1 MNGMNRVIVIGEG
14 IVGASVAF
22 HLSLNGVA
30 VTSLDGQRAGRATSA
45 GAGIVSP
52 GGTTSTV
59 PETNLLMAAAFEH
72 YEWLIPYLNEH
83 VAANTGFEVVGELF
97 VALDD
102 DEQRDLATVQHTAEQ
117 RRDEGV
123 RGIGHVEMVDR
134 RTAQELFPALS
145 DISGAVH
152 ISGAARID
160 GRGLREALL
169 DAATQHGLQ
178 RIEGDAR
185 LLQDNGEVRGVTVGT
200 DRIEADAVVLAG
212 GAWSGELTRELGFD
226 LPVEPQRGQ
235 IAHLTVPNADTSAW
249 PILATFA
256 RNYILTF
263 PTSKVVAGATRED
276 GSGFDYRL
284 TAGGVHEVLESAFTL
299 ASGLRTATLEEVRI
313 GFRPK
318 SPDGLP
324 ILGRVPGQDHLY
336 LATGH
341 GPAGLSLGAHAGAL
355 VADLVLGKDFPID
368 LTAYRP
374 ERFDR

>member
-1 MNGMNRVIVIGEG
+1 MNRVIVIGEG

-22 HLSLNGVA
+22 HLTRDGVR
-30 VTSLDGQRAGRATSA
+30 VTSIDSQREGRATSA

-59 PETNLLMAAAFEH
+59 PEANLLMAAAFEH
-72 YEWLIPYLNEH
+72 YEWLIPTLHGN
-83 VAANTGFEVVGELF
+83 ATTDPGFDVVGELF

-102 DEQRDLATVQHTAEQ
+102 GELHGLADIKRMAEQ

-123 RGIGHVEMVDR
+123 RGIGNVEMVDSR
-134 RTAQELFPALS
+134 SAREMFPALS
-145 DISGAVH
+145 DIAGAVH
-152 ISGAARID
+152 IAGAARLD
-160 GRGLREALL
+160 GRGLRQAMLEAAG
-169 DAATQHGLQ
+169 DNGLE
-178 RIEGDAR
+178 RIDGEAR
-185 LLQDNGEVRGVTVGT
+185 LLIQNGTVGGVIVNDT
-200 DRIEADAVVLAG
+200 RIEADAVVLAG
-212 GAWSGELTRELGFD
+212 GAWSGELTWELGFE

-235 IAHLTVPNADTSAW
+235 IAHLTMPDAETSTW

-263 PTSKVVAGATRED
+263 PPSRVVAGATRED

-284 TAGGVHEVLESAFTL
+284 TAGGVYEVLDDAFAL
-299 ASGLRTATLEEVRI
+299 ADGLRTATLEEVRI

-324 ILGRVPGQDHLY
+324 ILGQVPGQDRLY

-341 GPAGLSLGAHAGAL
+341 GPAGLSLGAHAGAM
-355 VADLVLGKDFPID
+355 VADLVLGKNVPLD
-368 LTAYRP
+368 LTPYRP
-374 ERFDR
+374 DRFQ